1 MYTPS
6 KIKISMLCAL
16 ALCGQVRRDD
26 LAIFARTADAGV
38 RTIRELEDKGL
49 IEDKTVEVT
58 VRIDGRN
65 RPRMRHVCG
74 LTNAGLLFL
83 LTHGA
88 SLFPWLASVPKEIV
102 GRVNLKGGSCTR
114 RIPLDRRLD
123 LSGANCFFI
132 AAGYETRPLVFDENM
147 KEGKPSLASCL
158 AEILPPLDARNDRSF
173 YNVLEIKRDILG
185 NGMAARFARYVGFVV
200 HGGMPAAVYV
210 VPQGG
215 LSWGTS
221 VVNKERAL
229 FDDFVLRGMH
239 TAKDMGHDCIL
250 LVRKP
255 RDLSRTL
262 AMEPGKVVPRG
273 MRYVVPMSREG
284 MRDLEYIQNWGYHK
298 LKAACSESISE
309 AGYAKNTEKG
319 TIPGNAATRIST
331 VCPLID
337 PVTGNYITI
346 GPLITIHVLKENAAL
361 MQVGKPI
368 TVFCFPHQMAFYR
381 AALGE
386 EIDFLLASA
395 EGAGGGAGGPPFP
408 QRPQDRDVQPC
419 SSVDE
424 PHALGLLE
432 VFRGN
437 GYRGNEH
444 VARSGLLAFA
454 DELHQRAHGD
464 AALLAREL
472 VDRTGQIA
480 ILDALQRIFRTVI
493 AVDLD
498 LALQATGIDGL
509 CGAESHVVIG
519 GDDDVRNLGK
529 AGQDVFGNGE
539 TLVTRE
545 VGGLFGY
552 ELVLV
557 AGCVEHLVRAAIAVV
572 GGLVARNA
580 LQVDDLCAVREIL
593 DDSFALRFRAL
604 EVVGGDIGQN
614 FRHAVDRA
622 VDRDDGDAGGNGFLD
637 HRRESVGIGRS
648 ENDAVDALHDGSLDI
663 GDLLGSGELAVG
675 LQHGDA
681 AELLGFIFQL
691 IRQEHEVGE
700 GEGERRN
707 EHLDLCI
714 LALRLGMKRRHAG
727 GEQHEAGG
735 DGKNGLADHDIG
747 FPLISMPET

>member
-102 GRVNLKGGSCTR
+102 GQVNLKGGSCTR

-185 NGMAARFARYVGFVV
+185 NGMVARFARYVGFVV

-221 VVNKERAL
+221 VVNRERAL

-337 PVTGNYITI
+337 PVTGNYIMI
-346 GPLITIHVLKENAAL
+346 GTLMTIHVLKENAAL
-361 MQVGKPI
+361 MRVGKPI

-386 EIDFLLASA
+386 EIDFLLA
-395 EGAGGGAGGPPFP
+395 
-408 QRPQDRDVQPC
+408 
-419 SSVDE
+419 
-424 PHALGLLE
+424 
-432 VFRGN
+432 
-437 GYRGNEH
+437 
-444 VARSGLLAFA
+444 
-454 DELHQRAHGD
+454 
-464 AALLAREL
+464 AA
-472 VDRTGQIA
+472 
-480 ILDALQRIFRTVI
+480 
-493 AVDLD
+493 
-498 LALQATGIDGL
+498 
-509 CGAESHVVIG
+509 
-519 GDDDVRNLGK
+519 
-529 AGQDVFGNGE
+529 
-539 TLVTRE
+539 
-545 VGGLFGY
+545 
-552 ELVLV
+552 
-557 AGCVEHLVRAAIAVV
+557 
-572 GGLVARNA
+572 
-580 LQVDDLCAVREIL
+580 
-593 DDSFALRFRAL
+593 
-604 EVVGGDIGQN
+604 
-614 FRHAVDRA
+614 
-622 VDRDDGDAGGNGFLD
+622 
-637 HRRESVGIGRS
+637 
-648 ENDAVDALHDGSLDI
+648 
-663 GDLLGSGELAVG
+663 
-675 LQHGDA
+675 
-681 AELLGFIFQL
+681 
-691 IRQEHEVGE
+691 E
-700 GEGERRN
+700 GEG
-707 EHLDLCI
+707 
-714 LALRLGMKRRHAG
+714 
-727 GEQHEAGG
+727 
-735 DGKNGLADHDIG
+735 
-747 FPLISMPET
+747 

>member
-239 TAKDMGHDCIL
+239 TAKDNFSMHRLTQGFLRLECLPDKRNGDLIIQCPQKFFKVQGEHLQMFLLRWDDNVLDVLLEPDERACFQIIVATIRHKVFDELPCAGELLHLIKHDEGLPVIELDPEENGQLGEKHIEVGAVIFKDIQYIL
-250 LVRKP
+250 
-255 RDLSRTL
+255 RD
-262 AMEPGKVVPRG
+262 
-273 MRYVVPMSREG
+273 
-284 MRDLEYIQNWGYHK
+284 
-298 LKAACSESISE
+298 
-309 AGYAKNTEKG
+309 
-319 TIPGNAATRIST
+319 IPKINNDVAFI
-331 VCPLID
+331 L
-337 PVTGNYITI
+337 
-346 GPLITIHVLKENAAL
+346 
-361 MQVGKPI
+361 
-368 TVFCFPHQMAFYR
+368 VFC
-381 AALGE
+381 
-386 EIDFLLASA
+386 
-395 EGAGGGAGGPPFP
+395 
-408 QRPQDRDVQPC
+408 
-419 SSVDE
+419 
-424 PHALGLLE
+424 
-432 VFRGN
+432 
-437 GYRGNEH
+437 
-444 VARSGLLAFA
+444 
-454 DELHQRAHGD
+454 
-464 AALLAREL
+464 
-472 VDRTGQIA
+472 
-480 ILDALQRIFRTVI
+480 
-493 AVDLD
+493 
-498 LALQATGIDGL
+498 
-509 CGAESHVVIG
+509 
-519 GDDDVRNLGK
+519 
-529 AGQDVFGNGE
+529 
-539 TLVTRE
+539 
-545 VGGLFGY
+545 
-552 ELVLV
+552 
-557 AGCVEHLVRAAIAVV
+557 
-572 GGLVARNA
+572 
-580 LQVDDLCAVREIL
+580 
-593 DDSFALRFRAL
+593 
-604 EVVGGDIGQN
+604 
-614 FRHAVDRA
+614 
-622 VDRDDGDAGGNGFLD
+622 
-637 HRRESVGIGRS
+637 
-648 ENDAVDALHDGSLDI
+648 
-663 GDLLGSGELAVG
+663 
-675 LQHGDA
+675 
-681 AELLGFIFQL
+681 ELLGNEALANAPCAVNQQSCRSAASL
-691 IRQEHEVGE
+691 LP
-700 GEGERRN
+700 RN
-707 EHLDLCI
+707 EVVINLPL
-714 LALRLGMKRRHAG
+714 
-727 GEQHEAGG
+727 QHT
-735 DGKNGLADHDIG
+735 DSSCLSKSCC
-747 FPLISMPET
+747 FP

>member
-26 LAIFARTADAGV
+26 LVIFARTADAGV
-38 RTIRELEDKGL
+38 RRIRELEDRGL
-49 IEDKTVEVT
+49 IEDKTVEAT
-58 VRIDGRN
+58 VRMDGRN

-102 GRVNLKGGSCTR
+102 GQVNLKGGSCTR

-173 YNVLEIKRDILG
+173 YNALEIKRDILG

-262 AMEPGKVVPRG
+262 ALEPGKVVPRG
-273 MRYVVPMSREG
+273 MRYVVPMSRDG

-346 GPLITIHVLKENAAL
+346 GPLITIHALKENAAL

-386 EIDFLLASA
+386 EIDFLLA
-395 EGAGGGAGGPPFP
+395 
-408 QRPQDRDVQPC
+408 
-419 SSVDE
+419 
-424 PHALGLLE
+424 
-432 VFRGN
+432 
-437 GYRGNEH
+437 
-444 VARSGLLAFA
+444 
-454 DELHQRAHGD
+454 
-464 AALLAREL
+464 AA
-472 VDRTGQIA
+472 
-480 ILDALQRIFRTVI
+480 
-493 AVDLD
+493 
-498 LALQATGIDGL
+498 
-509 CGAESHVVIG
+509 
-519 GDDDVRNLGK
+519 
-529 AGQDVFGNGE
+529 
-539 TLVTRE
+539 
-545 VGGLFGY
+545 
-552 ELVLV
+552 
-557 AGCVEHLVRAAIAVV
+557 
-572 GGLVARNA
+572 
-580 LQVDDLCAVREIL
+580 
-593 DDSFALRFRAL
+593 
-604 EVVGGDIGQN
+604 
-614 FRHAVDRA
+614 
-622 VDRDDGDAGGNGFLD
+622 
-637 HRRESVGIGRS
+637 
-648 ENDAVDALHDGSLDI
+648 
-663 GDLLGSGELAVG
+663 
-675 LQHGDA
+675 
-681 AELLGFIFQL
+681 
-691 IRQEHEVGE
+691 E
-700 GEGERRN
+700 GEG
-707 EHLDLCI
+707 
-714 LALRLGMKRRHAG
+714 
-727 GEQHEAGG
+727 
-735 DGKNGLADHDIG
+735 
-747 FPLISMPET
+747 